1 MKTYGREMQLEC
13 RSIGL
18 AAGTAAADS
27 VKVVSVASPHAQS
40 ALILEVPEAEPAV
53 QRLRERLDASAL
65 LGVPAHI
72 TVLAPFIPADA
83 IDAAV
88 LGQLD
93 RLFAAVSR
101 FRFRLDHTGWFS
113 VEVLWLGPQE
123 PAPFRAL
130 THSVHQ
136 AFPAFPP
143 FGGRFDEVVPHLTI
157 GYGHPLSDLR
167 AAEEAVQAHL
177 PIEARA
183 SRVGLMAQL
192 SPGGRWVKT
201 ANFSF
206 T

>member
-1 MKTYGREMQLEC
+1 M
-13 RSIGL
+13 
-18 AAGTAAADS
+18 
-27 VKVVSVASPHAQS
+27 ASPHAQS

-123 PAPFRAL
+123 PGTRQSRSCGLKQLQCPLRIA
-130 THSVHQ
+130 
-136 AFPAFPP
+136 
-143 FGGRFDEVVPHLTI
+143 GVVTV
-157 GYGHPLSDLR
+157 GSGDVDV
-167 AAEEAVQAHL
+167 AVQAQK
-177 PIEARA
+177 ADGQ
-183 SRVGLMAQL
+183 VAQ
-192 SPGGRWVKT
+192 
-201 ANFSF
+201 
-206 T
+206 

>member
-1 MKTYGREMQLEC
+1 M
-13 RSIGL
+13 
-18 AAGTAAADS
+18 
-27 VKVVSVASPHAQS
+27 ASPHAQS

-101 FRFRLDHTGWFS
+101 FRFQLDRTAWFGD
-113 VEVLWLGPQE
+113 EVLWLAPRD
-123 PAPFRAL
+123 PRPFRTL
-130 THSVHQ
+130 TRAVVQ

-143 FGGRFDEVVPHLTI
+143 YEGQFGDSTPHLTV
-157 GYGHPLSDLR
+157 GKGHPLTDLR
-167 AAEEAVQAHL
+167 AAEASVRAHL
-177 PIEARA
+177 PID
-183 SRVGLMAQL
+183 AQAIAVTL
-192 SPGGRWVKT
+192 VTQQSTGGQWTKA
-201 ANFSF
+201 ANFALA
-206 T
+206 